1 MSSKKGIQHFR
12 PYDLVIVGLD
22 CEITPENQVLADPDR
37 IDLEVTNQQAQD
49 VLDRGID
56 TPIKVRMR
64 GKVPEVVFGRQRV
77 KTARVAWD
85 VEERDGIPEA
95 ERTLVPATFAPEA
108 ATDLDLRRM
117 LVGEN
122 SARQNEDV
130 VTSAR
135 KAQSLLDLG
144 DSKRDVA
151 QLFRVSMS
159 TLRDWLKLVKLHP
172 DVQEMVRR
180 DEVGF
185 VNAVALM
192 RGVSREK
199 QPVAM
204 QKHIE
209 DGTARGLAAG
219 AARAEK
225 NGHGRPE
232 EGDEDAQE
240 TRVALPGKKALRTF
254 AQHFKDNVH
263 KDDVYTRRQ
272 VSNLLDHVL
281 YGTPLRGPIREHWQ
295 RALPPSRG

>member
-1 MSSKKGIQHFR
+1 MSAKKGIQHFG

-22 CEITPENQVLADPDR
+22 CEVTPENAVLADPDR

-49 VLDRGID
+49 VLDRGII
-56 TPIKVRMR
+56 TPVMVRMR
-64 GKVPEVVFGRQRV
+64 GKVPEVVYGRQRV
-77 KTARVAWD
+77 RAARVAWD
-85 VEERDGIPEA
+85 VEERDKIPES
-95 ERTLVPATFAPEA
+95 ERTLVPATFAPDGVS
-108 ATDLDLRRM
+108 DLDLRRM

-130 VTSAR
+130 VTAAR

-144 DSKRDVA
+144 DKKRDVA
-151 QLFRVSMS
+151 QLFRVSDS
-159 TLRDWLKLVKLHP
+159 TLRDWLNLVKLHLE
-172 DVQEMVRR
+172 VQEMVRR
-180 DEVGF
+180 EEVGF

-192 RGVSREK
+192 RGISREK
-199 QPVAM
+199 QPAVM
-204 QKHIE
+204 RKHIE

-225 NGHGRPE
+225 SGHGRPE
-232 EGDEDAQE
+232 EDDGESAE
-240 TRVALPGKKALRTF
+240 RVALPGKKALRAF
-254 AQHFKDNVH
+254 AEHFKANVH

-281 YGTPLRGPIREHWQ
+281 YGTPLKGPIREHWE

>member
-1 MSSKKGIQHFR
+1 MSAKKGIQHFR

-22 CEITPENQVLADPDR
+22 CEVTPENAVLADPDR

-49 VLDRGID
+49 VLDRGII
-56 TPIKVRMR
+56 TPVMVRMR
-64 GKVPEVVFGRQRV
+64 GKVPEVVYGRQRV
-77 KTARVAWD
+77 RAARVAWD
-85 VEERDGIPEA
+85 VEERDKIPES
-95 ERTLVPATFAPEA
+95 ERTLVPATFAPDGVS
-108 ATDLDLRRM
+108 DLDLRRM

-130 VTSAR
+130 VTAAR

-144 DSKRDVA
+144 DKKRDVA
-151 QLFRVSMS
+151 QLFRVSDS
-159 TLRDWLKLVKLHP
+159 TLRDWLRLVKLHLE
-172 DVQEMVRR
+172 VQEMVRR
-180 DEVGF
+180 EEVGF

-192 RGVSREK
+192 RGISREK
-199 QPVAM
+199 QPAVM
-204 QKHIE
+204 RKHIE

-225 NGHGRPE
+225 SGHGRPE
-232 EGDEDAQE
+232 EDDGESAE
-240 TRVALPGKKALRTF
+240 RVALPGKKALRAF
-254 AQHFKDNVH
+254 AEHFKANVH

-281 YGTPLRGPIREHWQ
+281 YGTPLKGPIREHWE

>member
-1 MSSKKGIQHFR
+1 MSAKKGIQHFR

-22 CEITPENQVLADPDR
+22 CEVTPENAVLADPDR

-49 VLDRGID
+49 VLDRGII
-56 TPIKVRMR
+56 TPVMVRMR
-64 GKVPEVVFGRQRV
+64 GKVPEVVYGRQRV
-77 KTARVAWD
+77 RAARVAWD
-85 VEERDGIPEA
+85 VEERDKIPES
-95 ERTLVPATFAPEA
+95 ERTLVPATFAPDGVS
-108 ATDLDLRRM
+108 DLDLRRM

-130 VTSAR
+130 VTAAR

-144 DSKRDVA
+144 DKKRDVA
-151 QLFRVSMS
+151 QLFRVSDS
-159 TLRDWLKLVKLHP
+159 TLRDWLNLVKLHLE
-172 DVQEMVRR
+172 VQEMVRHE
-180 DEVGF
+180 EVGF

-192 RGVSREK
+192 RGISREK
-199 QPVAM
+199 QPAVM
-204 QKHIE
+204 RKHIE

-225 NGHGRPE
+225 SGHGRPE
-232 EGDEDAQE
+232 EDDGESAE
-240 TRVALPGKKALRTF
+240 RVALPGKKALRAF
-254 AQHFKDNVH
+254 AEHFKANVH

-281 YGTPLRGPIREHWQ
+281 YGTPLKGPIREHWE

>member
-1 MSSKKGIQHFR
+1 MSAKKGIQHFR

-22 CEITPENQVLADPDR
+22 CEVTPENAVLADPDR

-49 VLDRGID
+49 VLDRGII
-56 TPIKVRMR
+56 TPVMVRMR
-64 GKVPEVVFGRQRV
+64 GKVPEVVYGRQRV
-77 KTARVAWD
+77 RAARVAWD
-85 VEERDGIPEA
+85 VEERDKIPES
-95 ERTLVPATFAPEA
+95 ERTLVPATFAPDGVS
-108 ATDLDLRRM
+108 DLDLRRM

-130 VTSAR
+130 VTAAR

-144 DSKRDVA
+144 DKKRDVA
-151 QLFRVSMS
+151 QLFRVSDS
-159 TLRDWLKLVKLHP
+159 TLRDWLRLVKLHP
-172 DVQEMVRR
+172 EVQEMVRR
-180 DEVGF
+180 EEVGF

-192 RGVSREK
+192 RGISREK
-199 QPVAM
+199 QPAVM
-204 QKHIE
+204 RKHIE

-225 NGHGRPE
+225 SGHGRPE
-232 EGDEDAQE
+232 EDDGESAE
-240 TRVALPGKKALRTF
+240 RVALPGKKALRAF
-254 AQHFKDNVH
+254 AEHFKANVH

-281 YGTPLRGPIREHWQ
+281 YGTPLKGPIREHWE

>member
-1 MSSKKGIQHFR
+1 MSAKKGIQHFR

-22 CEITPENQVLADPDR
+22 CEVTPENAVLADPDR

-49 VLDRGID
+49 VLDRGII
-56 TPIKVRMR
+56 TPVMVRMR
-64 GKVPEVVFGRQRV
+64 GKVPEVVYGRQRV
-77 KTARVAWD
+77 RAARVAWD
-85 VEERDGIPEA
+85 VEERDKIPES
-95 ERTLVPATFAPEA
+95 ERTLVPATFAPDGVS
-108 ATDLDLRRM
+108 DLDLRRM

-130 VTSAR
+130 VTAAR

-144 DSKRDVA
+144 DKKRDVA
-151 QLFRVSMS
+151 QLFRVSDS
-159 TLRDWLKLVKLHP
+159 TLRDWLNLVKLHLE
-172 DVQEMVRR
+172 VQEMVRR
-180 DEVGF
+180 EEVGF

-192 RGVSREK
+192 RGISREK
-199 QPVAM
+199 QPAVM
-204 QKHIE
+204 RKHIE

-225 NGHGRPE
+225 SGHGRPE
-232 EGDEDAQE
+232 EDDGESAE
-240 TRVALPGKKALRTF
+240 RVALPGKKALRAF
-254 AQHFKDNVH
+254 AEHFKANVH

-281 YGTPLRGPIREHWQ
+281 YGTPLKGPIREHWE

>member
-1 MSSKKGIQHFR
+1 MSAKKGIQHFR

-22 CEITPENQVLADPDR
+22 CEVTPENAVLADPDR

-49 VLDRGID
+49 VLDRGII
-56 TPIKVRMR
+56 TPVMVRMR
-64 GKVPEVVFGRQRV
+64 GKVPEVVYGRQRV
-77 KTARVAWD
+77 RAARVAWD
-85 VEERDGIPEA
+85 VEERDKIPEW
-95 ERTLVPATFAPEA
+95 ERTLVPATFAPDGVS
-108 ATDLDLRRM
+108 DLDLRRM

-130 VTSAR
+130 VTAAR

-144 DSKRDVA
+144 DKKRDVA
-151 QLFRVSMS
+151 QLFRVSDS
-159 TLRDWLKLVKLHP
+159 TLRDWLNLVKLHLE
-172 DVQEMVRR
+172 VQEMVRR
-180 DEVGF
+180 EEVGF

-192 RGVSREK
+192 RGISREK
-199 QPVAM
+199 QPAVM
-204 QKHIE
+204 RKHIE

-225 NGHGRPE
+225 SGHGRPE
-232 EGDEDAQE
+232 EDDGESAE
-240 TRVALPGKKALRTF
+240 RVALPGKKALRAF
-254 AQHFKDNVH
+254 AEHFKANVH

-281 YGTPLRGPIREHWQ
+281 YGTPLKGPIREHWE